1 MGQSKF
7 DRQVEETAE
16 ALAFGIGRFLSGR
29 PMDGV
34 RKTNATF
41 WRPGTRVLPKAEAP
55 VRRSAYRP
63 GWQRAALRLSGL
75 AATGSAGYWAL
86 GEEERRD
93 TTLTTVRGLIDDPA
107 PLAAAV
113 QTGGIT
119 AVSAAAVGGAVYG
132 LATRRRREFTR
143 EWLIP
148 LHEAISVP
156 LGISELTDPRRYLH
170 VPRNF
175 SDDDAEI
182 RIDVPTHMRFNEDLV
197 ADLVK
202 KKLALE
208 NVSFTWRRAGADTHL
223 TVKKRQAPP
232 KMLRLSDP
240 GVREILAKMPES
252 APLIGLGSGRRKVSV
267 DLDADSPHVLI
278 SAGTG
283 GGKSTILRT
292 ICCQF
297 IHNGAHA
304 YVLDFKR
311 ISHTWARG
319 VPGVTYCRDI
329 ADIHDALIRLA
340 QEGRRRLALAEQFE
354 DDVLEREPWRVGPRL
369 VILLEEVNATMTQ
382 LKWYWAKI
390 RESGDPKTSPA
401 IDALGQIL
409 FMGRQVRLH
418 VLLVAQSATARAIGG
433 PEMRENFATRILV
446 RYTLN
451 AWRMLVPE
459 VSPIPMPSDHKGRVQ
474 VVTRGRAQET
484 QVLNLSNAEARE
496 WAMSGTRT
504 ERTTGSLAPRPPHT
518 PAPTTAGPLADDPST
533 LPAAPAPLT
542 PAAVPG
548 PVAVDT
554 SSGAPTA
561 KPAPPAPPGVE
572 PGDVAVGLRTAQQN
586 HLPGITLAAL
596 RWARAN
602 DPDFPPTVGK
612 RGAEFLY
619 HPGDLKKWARNRPRG
634 TADTDELG

>member
-1 MGQSKF
+1 MGQSRF

-29 PMDGV
+29 PMDGE

-41 WRPGTRVLPKAEAP
+41 WRAGTRVLPKAEAP

-63 GWQRAALRLSGL
+63 GWQRAASRITGL
-75 AATGSAGYWAL
+75 GAAGSAGYWAL

-107 PLAAAV
+107 PFAAAV
-113 QTGGIT
+113 QAGGIT
-119 AVSAAAVGGAVYG
+119 AVSAAAVGGTVYG
-132 LATRRRREFTR
+132 LATRRRREFQR

-148 LHEAISVP
+148 LHEALAVP

-197 ADLVK
+197 ADLIK

-208 NVSFTWRRAGADTHL
+208 NVSFTWRRAGRDTH
-223 TVKKRQAPP
+223 VVVNKRKVPP
-232 KMLRLSDP
+232 RKLGLADP
-240 GVREILAKMPES
+240 GAREILATMPES

-297 IHNGAHA
+297 IHNGAKA
-304 YVLDFKR
+304 FVLDFKR

-329 ADIHDALIRLA
+329 ADIHDALIQLA
-340 QEGRRRLALAEQFE
+340 REGRRRLVLAEQLA

-369 VILLEEVNATMTQ
+369 VILLEEVNATMAQ
-382 LKWYWAKI
+382 LKRYWAKV

-401 IDALGQIL
+401 VEALGQIL
-409 FMGRQVRLH
+409 FMGRAVRLH

-459 VSPIPMPSDHKGRVQ
+459 VSPIPMPTEHPGRVQ
-474 VVTRGRAQET
+474 VVTRGRARET

-496 WAMSGTRT
+496 WAMSG
-504 ERTTGSLAPRPPHT
+504 AH
-518 PAPTTAGPLADDPST
+518 AKDTAGPADDVLDARGLGAEP
-533 LPAAPAPLT
+533 LPPADT
-542 PAAVPG
+542 PAAG
-548 PVAVDT
+548 T
-554 SSGAPTA
+554 QGLT
-561 KPAPPAPPGVE
+561 PPGD
-572 PGDVAVGLRTAQQN
+572 PGDVAADTPATPPAIPAPAAAPAADPDDKVVGLRTAQQD

-602 DPDFPPTVGK
+602 DPDFPAPAGK
-612 RGAEFLY
+612 RGAELLY
-619 HPGDLKKWARNRPRG
+619 RVRDLKKWARNRPRATTG
-634 TADTDELG
+634 TTDLD